1 MNFVYVVLS
10 LVVFWCAVSK
20 FVYDAVT
27 KGVIAGAQLTN
38 AAKPMTATD
47 KRLTVEVF
55 VKEVFWMSAHL
66 ATDLL
71 VMLMSAVAAV
81 FFLMRG

>member
-1 MNFVYVVLS
+1 MNFAYVVLS
-10 LVVFWCAVSK
+10 LVVFWLSVSK

-27 KGVIAGAQLTN
+27 KGVIAGTQSAN
-38 AAKPMTATD
+38 AAKPLNATD
-47 KRLTVEVF
+47 KRLAVEVF

-71 VMLMSAVAAV
+71 VMLLSAVAAV
-81 FFLMRG
+81 FFLLRG

>member
-20 FVYDAVT
+20 FIFDAAIRGSVVGAMLALVVT
-27 KGVIAGAQLTN
+27 SESK
-38 AAKPMTATD
+38 KDRDESATEFG
-47 KRLTVEVF
+47 RQAFHL
-55 VKEVFWMSAHL
+55 SAYL

-81 FFLMRG
+81 FFLLRG